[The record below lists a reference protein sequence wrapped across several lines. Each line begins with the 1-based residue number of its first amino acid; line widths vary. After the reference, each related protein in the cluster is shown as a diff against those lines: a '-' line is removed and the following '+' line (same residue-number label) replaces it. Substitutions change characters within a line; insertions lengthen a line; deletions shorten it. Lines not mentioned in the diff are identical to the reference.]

1 MYLRRLATWA
11 AAVWLASGIGGA
23 GAAGNEV
30 ANAAQKLDNATCQ
43 TCHDGKKGK
52 LEMLASNGEKRDVKT
67 VGSDSYAK
75 SVHTKME
82 SDG

>member
-1 MYLRRLATWA
+1 MKRMYLRRLATWA

-52 LEMLASNGEKRDVKT
+52 LEMLASQWRKARR
-67 VGSDSYAK
+67 
-75 SVHTKME
+75 
-82 SDG
+82 